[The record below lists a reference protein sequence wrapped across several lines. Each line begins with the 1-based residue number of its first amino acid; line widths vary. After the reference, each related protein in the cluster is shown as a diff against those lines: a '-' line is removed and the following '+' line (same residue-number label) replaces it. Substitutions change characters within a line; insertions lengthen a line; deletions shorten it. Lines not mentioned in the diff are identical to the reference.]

1 MIQMSTLDH
10 ALNYASLGMRV
21 LPLHYIT
28 PAGKCSCGGS
38 SVNPKCKPGKHP
50 FSRLVPHGHRDAS
63 SDVEQIREWFTNTS
77 YNLGLATGWVS
88 GIFVLDRDDRDGG
101 ATSLQALE
109 AQYGVLPQTLTQ
121 TTGNGAH
128 YVFRQTQEL
137 DIKSRAGNI
146 APGIDIRA
154 NGGYVVAAPSR
165 HENGKLYTWQGEGL
179 PQRDWIAPAPKWLSD
194 LALNPIGKQSTVG
207 IVNTKP
213 AATIEVFTIPD
224 QIRDG
229 EGREEFIL
237 RYSGHL
243 RRKGLDQ
250 LTVERTLLDYNQLHI
265 SPPLDEEVV
274 LDRSRRY
281 QQAAVNEPEA
291 WPDPTEISASL
302 PDVIKFDERL
312 LPGVFAPWIKDIAER
327 MQCPIE
333 YLAVGAL
340 VGAGAVV
347 GNRIGVQP
355 KKYDTGWVE
364 VPNLW
369 GAVVG
374 RPGVMKSPAL
384 DQVLAPVRKLEAAA
398 QAAFSSTLAKY
409 EIDRMIYEATK
420 KQLEAQIKKGGGVSI
435 SQLPVEPQKP
445 EPPRHLLND
454 ATYQKLGQVLSG
466 NPHGV
471 LVFQDELSGLL
482 VRLDEKGQE
491 AARAF
496 YLEAWNGKQSYTFD
510 RVERGTLNIPRL
522 SISLLG
528 GLQPTKLREYLH
540 SAVNGGKGDDGL
552 AQRLQL
558 LVYPDLN
565 EKWNMVDRQVDLVAA
580 DAANDVFSRLAAVN
594 PISLG
599 AKQVYTDSIPV
610 LQFTEAAQERF
621 NLWWTALENELRN
634 GVNSPFMESHISK
647 YRKLVPALALL
658 DHLIVGSTGAIGVDS
673 LKRAIAWKKFLLSHA
688 ERAYAAVTAGSKDA
702 AKALA
707 KHIKQ
712 GDLQDG
718 FTVRNV
724 YRKNWSLLATV
735 KEATEATEV
744 LQDLGWLRAIRDD
757 KVSANDGRPTVRFMI
772 NPKVATVG

>member
-1 MIQMSTLDH
+1 VD
-10 ALNYASLGMRV
+10 ASLDTDRV
-21 LPLHYIT
+21 
-28 PAGKCSCGGS
+28 
-38 SVNPKCKPGKHP
+38 
-50 FSRLVPHGHRDAS
+50 
-63 SDVEQIREWFTNTS
+63 REWFTNTP
-77 YNLGLATGWVS
+77 YNLGLATGSSS

-101 ATSLQALE
+101 DVSLETLE
-109 AQYGVLPQTLTQ
+109 AKYGMLPHTLSQ
-121 TTGNGAH
+121 TTGNGVH
-128 YVFRQTQEL
+128 YVFQLPVDLE
-137 DIKSRAGNI
+137 IKNSAGKL
-146 APGIDIRA
+146 APGIDVRG
-154 NGGYVVAAPSR
+154 NGGYVVAAPSK
-165 HENGKLYTWQGEGL
+165 HQNGKFYTWNCSPYPLREE
-179 PQRDWIAPAPKWLSD
+179 IAPAPDWLVNLVLGRTCRNTSVNASVVK
-194 LALNPIGKQSTVG
+194 LAIGQNFK
-207 IVNTKP
+207 
-213 AATIEVFTIPD
+213 IPD
-224 QIRDG
+224 QIMDG
-229 EGREEFIL
+229 EGREDYIL
-237 RYSGHL
+237 RYAGHL
-243 RRKGLDQ
+243 RSKGLDQ
-250 LTVERTLLDYNQLHI
+250 STVERTLLDYNQLHI

-281 QQAAVNEPEA
+281 QQAAQNETEV
-291 WPDPTEISASL
+291 WSDPTEISASL

-312 LPGVFAPWIKDIAER
+312 LPGVFAPWIKDIADR

-333 YLAVGAL
+333 YLAIGAL

-355 KKYDTGWVE
+355 KKHDTGWVE

-398 QAAFSSTLAKY
+398 QAAFATTLAKY
-409 EIDRMIYEATK
+409 EIDRMVYEATK

-435 SQLPVEPQKP
+435 NQLPVEPQKP
-445 EPPRHLLND
+445 EPPRYLLND

-510 RVERGTLNIPRL
+510 RIERGTLHIPRL
-522 SISLLG
+522 CISLLG

-558 LVYPDLN
+558 LVYPDLSDQ
-565 EKWNMVDRQVDLVAA
+565 WTMVDRPVDLVAA
-580 DAANDVFSRLAAVN
+580 EAANDVFVRLAGID

-599 AKQVYTDSIPV
+599 ARQICPESIPV
-610 LQFTEAAQERF
+610 LQFTEEAQERF
-621 NLWWTALENELRN
+621 NSWWVSLENDLRSGN
-634 GVNSPFMESHISK
+634 CSPFMESHISK

-658 DHLIVGSTGAIGVDS
+658 DHLILGITGGIGVDS
-673 LKRAIAWKKFLLSHA
+673 LKRAVAWQKFLLSHA
-688 ERAYAAVTAGSKDA
+688 GRAYASVTAGSKDA
-702 AKALA
+702 AKSLA
-707 KHIKQ
+707 QHIKK

-724 YRKNWSLLATV
+724 YRKNWSLLATA
-735 KEATEATEV
+735 KEAAEAIEV
-744 LQDLGWLRAIRDD
+744 LQDMGWLRAVRNDN
-757 KVSANDGRPTVRFMI
+757 VSANDGRPTVRYMI
-772 NPKVATVG
+772 NPKVSTGN

>member
-10 ALNYASLGMRV
+10 ALNYSSLGMRV

-28 PAGKCSCGGS
+28 YAGACSCGGS
-38 SVNPKCKPGKHP
+38 SINPKCKPGKHP
-50 FSRLVPHGHRDAS
+50 FSLLVPHGHLDAS
-63 SDVEQIREWFTNTS
+63 SDVEQIREWFTNTP

-101 ATSLQALE
+101 ETSLHALE
-109 AQYGVLPQTLTQ
+109 AQYGKLPQTLAQ

-128 YVFRQTQEL
+128 YVFRQPQEL

-179 PQRDWIAPAPKWLSD
+179 PQRDWIAPAPKWLTD
-194 LALNPIGKQSTVG
+194 LALNPMGKKSTGG
-207 IVNTKP
+207 IANTKP
-213 AATIEVFTIPD
+213 ASNIGVFTIPD

-229 EGREEFIL
+229 EGREEFVL

-243 RRKGLDQ
+243 RGKGLDQ
-250 LTVERTLLDYNQLHI
+250 STVERTLLDYNQLHI
-265 SPPLDEEVV
+265 TPPLDEDVV
-274 LDRSRRY
+274 IDRSRRY
-281 QQAAVNEPEA
+281 QKTSENDLEA

-302 PDVIKFDERL
+302 PHVFKFDERL

-355 KKYDTGWVE
+355 KQHDTGWVE

-384 DQVLAPVRKLEAAA
+384 DQVLYPVRKLEAAA
-398 QAAFSSTLAKY
+398 QAAFATTMAKY
-409 EIDRMIYEATK
+409 EIDRMVYEATK

-435 SQLPVEPQKP
+435 NQLPVEPQKP
-445 EPPRHLLND
+445 EPPRFLLND

-510 RVERGTLNIPRL
+510 RVERGTLHIPRL
-522 SISLLG
+522 CISLLG

-540 SAVNGGKGDDGL
+540 SAVNGGRGDDGL

-558 LVYPDLN
+558 LVYPDLS
-565 EKWNMVDRQVDLVAA
+565 EQWSMVDRSVDLAAA
-580 DAANDVFSRLAAVN
+580 DAANDVFARLAGMD

-599 AKQVYTDSIPV
+599 ARQVYTDSIPV
-610 LQFTEAAQERF
+610 LQFNEAAQERF
-621 NLWWTALENELRN
+621 NSWWVALEIDLRS
-634 GVNSPFMESHISK
+634 GTYSHFMESHISK
-647 YRKLVPALALL
+647 YRKLVPTLALL
-658 DHLIVGSTGAIGVDS
+658 DHLILGHSGDIGIDS
-673 LKRAIAWKKFLLSHA
+673 LKRAIAWQKFLLSHA

-707 KHIKQ
+707 KHIRQ
-712 GDLQDG
+712 GDLKDG

-724 YRKNWSLLATV
+724 YRKNWSLLSTV

-744 LQDLGWLRAIRDD
+744 LQDMGWLRAVRDD

-772 NPKVATVG
+772 NPKVATAG

>member
-1 MIQMSTLDH
+1 MIQSLTLEY
-10 ALNYASLGMRV
+10 ALHYASLGMRV

-28 PAGKCSCGGS
+28 PADKCSCGGAP
-38 SVNPKCKPGKHP
+38 VNPKCKPGKHP
-50 FSRLVPHGHRDAS
+50 FSRLVPHGVLDAS
-63 SDVEQIREWFTNTS
+63 LDINRVREWFTNTH
-77 YNLGLATGWVS
+77 YNLGLATGRAA
-88 GIFVLDRDDRDGG
+88 GIFILDRDDRDGG
-101 ATSLQALE
+101 NVSLQALE
-109 AQYGVLPQTLTQ
+109 AKHGELPHTLSQ
-121 TTGNGAH
+121 TTGNGVH
-128 YVFRQTQEL
+128 YVFQLPPGL
-137 DIKSRAGNI
+137 DVKNSAGKL
-146 APGIDIRA
+146 APGIDIRG
-154 NGGYVVAAPSR
+154 NGGYVVAAPSK
-165 HENGKLYTWQGEGL
+165 HENGKVYSWNSVQQ
-179 PQRDWIAPAPKWLSD
+179 PQRNEIAPAPKWLTD
-194 LALNPIGKQSTVG
+194 LALNPKGKQ
-207 IVNTKP
+207 IE
-213 AATIEVFTIPD
+213 ATILSAKNLTSPEVFTIPD

-243 RRKGLDQ
+243 RGKGLDQ
-250 LTVERTLLDYNQLHI
+250 SAVERTLLDYNQLHI
-265 SPPLDEEVV
+265 SPPLDEDVV

-281 QQAAVNEPEA
+281 QQAAANDPEV
-291 WPDPTEISASL
+291 WPDPTELSASL
-302 PDVIKFDERL
+302 PDVIQFDERL

-355 KKYDTGWVE
+355 KKYDSGWVE

-384 DQVLAPVRKLEAAA
+384 DQVLAPVRKLETAA
-398 QAAFSSTLAKY
+398 QAAFATTLAKY

-420 KQLEAQIKKGGGVSI
+420 KQIEAKIKKGSGVSI
-435 SQLPVEPQKP
+435 TQLPVEPQRP
-445 EPPRHLLND
+445 EPPRYLLND

-466 NPHGV
+466 NPNGV

-510 RVERGTLNIPRL
+510 RIERGTLHISRL
-522 SISLLG
+522 CISMLG
-528 GLQPTKLREYLH
+528 GLQPSKLREYLH

-558 LVYPDLN
+558 LVYPDLSDQ
-565 EKWNMVDRQVDLVAA
+565 WNRIDRPVDLGAA
-580 DAANDVFSRLAAVN
+580 EAANDVFARLASID

-599 AKQVYTDSIPV
+599 ARQVYLDSIPV
-610 LQFTEAAQERF
+610 LQFTDEAQDRF
-621 NLWWTALENELRN
+621 NSWWTSLENDLRS
-634 GVNSPFMESHISK
+634 GAHSPFMESHISK

-658 DHLIVGSTGAIGVDS
+658 DHLILGDSGNIKIDS

-688 ERAYAAVTAGSKDA
+688 GRAYASVTAGSKDA
-702 AKALA
+702 AKSLA
-707 KHIKQ
+707 VHIKK

-724 YRKNWSLLATV
+724 YRKNWSLLSSA
-735 KEATEATEV
+735 KEAAEATEV
-744 LQDLGWLRAIRDD
+744 LEDMGWLRGVRDE
-757 KVSANDGRPTVRFMI
+757 KGSANDGRPTVRYLI
-772 NPKVATVG
+772 NPKVATEG

>member
-1 MIQMSTLDH
+1 M
-10 ALNYASLGMRV
+10 
-21 LPLHYIT
+21 
-28 PAGKCSCGGS
+28 
-38 SVNPKCKPGKHP
+38 NPKCKPGKHP
-50 FSRLVPHGHRDAS
+50 LSRLVPHGVLDAS
-63 SDVEQIREWFTNTS
+63 LDINKVREWFTNTH
-77 YNLGLATGWVS
+77 YNLGLATGRGS
-88 GIFVLDRDDRDGG
+88 GIFVLDRDDPDGG
-101 ATSLQALE
+101 DTSLLALE
-109 AQYGVLPQTLTQ
+109 AEHGKLPYTLTQ
-121 TTGNGAH
+121 ITGNGVH
-128 YVFRQTQEL
+128 YVFQIPPDLE
-137 DIKSRAGNI
+137 IKNSVKKL
-146 APGIDIRA
+146 APGIDIRG
-154 NGGYVVAAPSR
+154 NGGYVVAPPSK
-165 HENGKLYTWQGEGL
+165 HENGKFYTWKGAQHPL
-179 PQRDWIAPAPKWLSD
+179 RDEIAPAPKWLMN
-194 LALNPIGKQSTVG
+194 LVMGCTGA
-207 IVNTKP
+207 NTSAK
-213 AATIEVFTIPD
+213 ASVVKIAIAEHFTIPD

-229 EGREEFIL
+229 EGREDFIL
-237 RYSGHL
+237 RYAGHL
-243 RRKGLDQ
+243 RGKGLDQ
-250 LTVERTLLDYNQLHI
+250 FTIERTLLDYNQLHI
-265 SPPLDEEVV
+265 FPPLDEGVV
-274 LDRSRRY
+274 IDRAHRY
-281 QQAAVNEPEA
+281 QVAAANDPEV
-291 WPDPTEISASL
+291 WPDPTDISASL

-355 KKYDTGWVE
+355 KKHDTGWVE

-384 DQVLAPVRKLEAAA
+384 DQVLAPVRKLETSS
-398 QAAFSSTLAKY
+398 QSSFSATLAKY
-409 EIDRMIYEATK
+409 EIDRMVYEATK

-435 SQLPVEPQKP
+435 NQLPVEPKKP
-445 EPPRHLLND
+445 EPPRYLLND

-510 RVERGTLNIPRL
+510 RVERGTLHIPRL
-522 SISLLG
+522 CISLLG

-558 LVYPDLN
+558 LVYPDVN
-565 EKWNMVDRQVDLVAA
+565 EQWSMIDRQVDLAAA
-580 DAANDVFSRLAAVN
+580 DAANNVFSRLAVMD
-594 PISLG
+594 PITLG
-599 AKQVYTDSIPV
+599 AKQIYVDSIPV
-610 LQFTEAAQERF
+610 LQFTEAAQDRF
-621 NLWWTALENELRN
+621 NSWWVALENDLRT
-634 GVNSPFMESHISK
+634 GGHSPFMESHISK

-658 DHLIVGSTGAIGVDS
+658 DHLILGGTDGIGIES
-673 LKRAIAWKKFLLSHA
+673 LKRAIAWQKFLLSHA
-688 ERAYAAVTAGSKDA
+688 GRAYASVSAGSKDA
-702 AKALA
+702 AKSLA
-707 KHIKQ
+707 QHIKK

-724 YRKNWSLLATV
+724 YRKNWSLLATA

-744 LQDLGWLRAIRDD
+744 LQDMGWLRAVRDV
-757 KVSANDGRPTVRFMI
+757 KVSASDGRPTVRYLI
-772 NPKVATVG
+772 NPKVATGT

>member
-21 LPLHYIT
+21 FPLHYIT
-28 PAGKCSCGGS
+28 PAGACSCGGS

-63 SDVEQIREWFTNTS
+63 SDVEQIREWFTNTF

-165 HENGKLYTWQGEGL
+165 HENGKFYTWQGEGL
-179 PQRDWIAPAPKWLSD
+179 PQLDWIAPAPKWLTD
-194 LALNPIGKQSTVG
+194 LALNPIGKQSTGG

-213 AATIEVFTIPD
+213 AANTGVFTIPD
-224 QIRDG
+224 QISDG
-229 EGREEFIL
+229 QGREDYIL
-237 RYSGHL
+237 RYAGHL
-243 RRKGLDQ
+243 RGKGLDQ
-250 LTVERTLLDYNQLHI
+250 STVERTLLDYNQLHI

-281 QQAAVNEPEA
+281 QQTSANEPEV

-302 PDVIKFDERL
+302 PGVIKFDERL
-312 LPGVFAPWIKDIAER
+312 LPDVFAPWIKDIAER

-355 KKYDTGWVE
+355 KKHDTGWVE

-384 DQVLAPVRKLEAAA
+384 DQVLAPVRKLESTA
-398 QAAFSSTLAKY
+398 QAAFATTLAKY

-420 KQLEAQIKKGGGVSI
+420 KQLEAQIKKGAGVSI
-435 SQLPVEPQKP
+435 NQLPVEPQKP

-510 RVERGTLNIPRL
+510 RVERGTLHIPRL

-540 SAVNGGKGDDGL
+540 SAVTGGKGDDGL

-565 EKWNMVDRQVDLVAA
+565 EKWNMVDRQVDLAAA
-580 DAANDVFSRLAAVN
+580 DAANDVFFRLAVLN

-599 AKQVYTDSIPV
+599 ARQVYTDSIPV
-610 LQFTEAAQERF
+610 LQFTEEAQERF

-658 DHLIVGSTGAIGVDS
+658 DHLIVGSTGGIGIDS

-744 LQDLGWLRAIRDD
+744 LQDLGWLRAVRDD

-772 NPKVATVG
+772 NPKVATGT

>member
-21 LPLHYIT
+21 FPLHYIT
-28 PAGKCSCGGS
+28 PAGACSCGGS

-63 SDVEQIREWFTNTS
+63 SDVEQIREWFTNTF

-165 HENGKLYTWQGEGL
+165 HENGKFYTWQGEGL
-179 PQRDWIAPAPKWLSD
+179 PQLDWIAPAPKWLTD
-194 LALNPIGKQSTVG
+194 LALNPIGKQSTGG

-213 AATIEVFTIPD
+213 AANTGVFTIPD
-224 QIRDG
+224 QISDG
-229 EGREEFIL
+229 QGREDYIL
-237 RYSGHL
+237 RYAGHL
-243 RRKGLDQ
+243 RGKGLDQ

-281 QQAAVNEPEA
+281 QQTSANEPEV

-302 PDVIKFDERL
+302 PGVIKFDERL
-312 LPGVFAPWIKDIAER
+312 LPDVFAPWIKDIAER

-355 KKYDTGWVE
+355 KKHDTGWVE

-420 KQLEAQIKKGGGVSI
+420 KQLEAQIKKGAGVSI
-435 SQLPVEPQKP
+435 NQLPVEPQKP

-510 RVERGTLNIPRL
+510 RVERGTLHIPRL

-540 SAVNGGKGDDGL
+540 SAVTGGKGDDGL

-565 EKWNMVDRQVDLVAA
+565 EKWNMVDRQVDLAAA
-580 DAANDVFSRLAAVN
+580 DAANDVFFRLAVLN

-599 AKQVYTDSIPV
+599 ARQVYTDSIPV
-610 LQFTEAAQERF
+610 LQFTEEAQERF

-658 DHLIVGSTGAIGVDS
+658 DHLIVGSTGGIGIDS

-744 LQDLGWLRAIRDD
+744 LQDLGWLRAVRDD

-772 NPKVATVG
+772 NPKVATGG

>member
-1 MIQMSTLDH
+1 MIQMATLDH

-28 PAGKCSCGGS
+28 PAGTCSCGGS

-63 SDVEQIREWFTNTS
+63 SDSEQIREWFTNTS

-128 YVFRQTQEL
+128 YVFRQPQEL

-165 HENGKLYTWQGEGL
+165 HENGKIYTWQGDRL

-194 LALNPIGKQSTVG
+194 LALNPIGKQSTG
-207 IVNTKP
+207 SIVNTKP
-213 AATIEVFTIPD
+213 ATNIEVFTIPD

-243 RRKGLDQ
+243 RGKGLDQ
-250 LTVERTLLDYNQLHI
+250 PTVERTLLDYNQLHI
-265 SPPLDEEVV
+265 SPPLDEEIVI
-274 LDRSRRY
+274 DRSRRY
-281 QQAAVNEPEA
+281 QQAAANDPHG
-291 WPDPTEISASL
+291 WPDPQDFSSSL
-302 PDVIKFDERL
+302 PDVLKFDERL

-355 KKYDTGWVE
+355 KKHDTGWVE

-398 QAAFSSTLAKY
+398 QAAFASKLAKH

-510 RVERGTLNIPRL
+510 RVERGTIHIPRL

-565 EKWNMVDRQVDLVAA
+565 EKWNMVDRQIDLAAA
-580 DAANDVFSRLAAVN
+580 DAAKDVFFRLAVLD

-599 AKQVYTDSIPV
+599 ARQVYTDSIPV
-610 LQFTEAAQERF
+610 LQFTEEAQVRF
-621 NLWWTALENELRN
+621 NLWWTALENEIRN

-658 DHLIVGSTGAIGVDS
+658 DHLIVGNTGGIGIDS

-702 AKALA
+702 AMALA

-744 LQDLGWLRAIRDD
+744 LQDMGWLRAVRDD
-757 KVSANDGRPTVRFMI
+757 TVSANDGRPTVRFMI
-772 NPKVATVG
+772 NPKVATEG

>member
-1 MIQMSTLDH
+1 MGKKST
-10 ALNYASLGMRV
+10 
-21 LPLHYIT
+21 
-28 PAGKCSCGGS
+28 GG
-38 SVNPKCKPGKHP
+38 
-50 FSRLVPHGHRDAS
+50 
-63 SDVEQIREWFTNTS
+63 
-77 YNLGLATGWVS
+77 
-88 GIFVLDRDDRDGG
+88 
-101 ATSLQALE
+101 
-109 AQYGVLPQTLTQ
+109 
-121 TTGNGAH
+121 
-128 YVFRQTQEL
+128 
-137 DIKSRAGNI
+137 I
-146 APGIDIRA
+146 A
-154 NGGYVVAAPSR
+154 
-165 HENGKLYTWQGEGL
+165 
-179 PQRDWIAPAPKWLSD
+179 
-194 LALNPIGKQSTVG
+194 
-207 IVNTKP
+207 NTKP
-213 AATIEVFTIPD
+213 ASNIGVFTIPD

-229 EGREEFIL
+229 EGREEFVL

-243 RRKGLDQ
+243 RGKGLDQ

-265 SPPLDEEVV
+265 TPPLDEDVV
-274 LDRSRRY
+274 IDRLRRY
-281 QQAAVNEPEA
+281 QKTSENDLEA

-302 PDVIKFDERL
+302 PHVFKFDERL

-355 KKYDTGWVE
+355 KQHDTGWVE

-384 DQVLAPVRKLEAAA
+384 DQVLYPVRKLEAAA
-398 QAAFSSTLAKY
+398 QAAFATTMAKY
-409 EIDRMIYEATK
+409 EIDRMVYEATK

-435 SQLPVEPQKP
+435 NQLPVEPQKP
-445 EPPRHLLND
+445 EPPRFLLND

-510 RVERGTLNIPRL
+510 RVERGTLHIPRL
-522 SISLLG
+522 CISLLG

-540 SAVNGGKGDDGL
+540 SAVNGGRGDDGL

-558 LVYPDLN
+558 LVYPDLS
-565 EKWNMVDRQVDLVAA
+565 EQWSMVDRSVDLAAA
-580 DAANDVFSRLAAVN
+580 DAANDVFARLAGMD

-599 AKQVYTDSIPV
+599 ARKVYTDSIPV
-610 LQFTEAAQERF
+610 LQFNEAAQERF
-621 NLWWTALENELRN
+621 NSWWVALEIDLRS
-634 GVNSPFMESHISK
+634 GTYSPFMESHISK
-647 YRKLVPALALL
+647 YRKLVPTLALL
-658 DHLIVGSTGAIGVDS
+658 DHLILGHSGDIGIDS
-673 LKRAIAWKKFLLSHA
+673 LKRAIAWQKFLLSHA
-688 ERAYAAVTAGSKDA
+688 ERAYAAVTAGSKDT

-707 KHIKQ
+707 KHIRQ
-712 GDLQDG
+712 GDLKDG

-724 YRKNWSLLATV
+724 YRKNWSLLSTV
-735 KEATEATEV
+735 NEATEATEV
-744 LQDLGWLRAIRDD
+744 LQDLGWLRAVRDD
-757 KVSANDGRPTVRFMI
+757 KVSANDGRPTVRFII
-772 NPKVATVG
+772 NPKVVTGG

>member
-28 PAGKCSCGGS
+28 PAGVCSCGGF

-63 SDVEQIREWFTNTS
+63 SDEEQIREWFTNTS

-101 ATSLQALE
+101 ETSLHALE
-109 AQYGVLPQTLTQ
+109 AQFGKLPQTLTQ

-128 YVFRQTQEL
+128 YVFRQPQEL

-165 HENGKLYTWQGEGL
+165 HENGKFYTWQGEGL

-194 LALNPIGKQSTVG
+194 LALNSIGKQSTG
-207 IVNTKP
+207 GFVNTKP
-213 AATIEVFTIPD
+213 AANVEGFEIPD

-243 RRKGLDQ
+243 RGKGLDQ
-250 LTVERTLLDYNQLHI
+250 PTVERTLLDYNQLHI

-274 LDRSRRY
+274 LDRARRY
-281 QQAAVNEPEA
+281 QKIAANDPDG
-291 WPDPTEISASL
+291 WPDPEVISSSL
-302 PDVIKFDERL
+302 PDVFKFDERL
-312 LPGVFAPWIKDIAER
+312 LPGVFASWIKDIAER

-355 KKYDTGWVE
+355 KQHDTGWVE

-398 QAAFSSTLAKY
+398 QAAFAATLAKY

-510 RVERGTLNIPRL
+510 RIERGTLHIPRL

-558 LVYPDLN
+558 LVYPNVSDQ
-565 EKWNMVDRQVDLVAA
+565 WSMIDRPVDLAAA
-580 DAANDVFSRLAAVN
+580 DAANDVFARIASTDPLALGARQVN
-594 PISLG
+594 P
-599 AKQVYTDSIPV
+599 DSIPV
-610 LQFTEAAQERF
+610 LQFTDAAQDLF
-621 NLWWTALENELRN
+621 NSWWAALENELRSETH
-634 GVNSPFMESHISK
+634 SPFMESHISK

-658 DHLIVGSTGAIGVDS
+658 DHLILGSTGGIGIDS

-688 ERAYAAVTAGSKDA
+688 KRAYASVTAGSKDA
-702 AKALA
+702 AKSLA
-707 KHIKQ
+707 VHIKR
-712 GDLQDG
+712 GDLHDG

-724 YRKNWSLLATV
+724 YRKNWSLLATA
-735 KEATEATEV
+735 KEATEATEI
-744 LQDLGWLRAIRDD
+744 LEEMGWLSAVRDD
-757 KVSANDGRPTVRFMI
+757 KVSANDGRPTVRYLI
-772 NPKVATVG
+772 NPKVATGT

>member
-1 MIQMSTLDH
+1 MIQSLTLEY
-10 ALNYASLGMRV
+10 ALHYASLGMRV

-28 PAGKCSCGGS
+28 PSDKCSCGGAT
-38 SVNPKCKPGKHP
+38 VNPKCKPGKHP
-50 FSRLVPHGHRDAS
+50 VSRLVPHGVLDAS
-63 SDVEQIREWFTNTS
+63 LDINRVREWFTNTH
-77 YNLGLATGWVS
+77 YNLGLATGRAA
-88 GIFVLDRDDRDGG
+88 GIFILDRDDRDGG
-101 ATSLQALE
+101 NVSLQALE
-109 AQYGVLPQTLTQ
+109 AKHGGLPHTLSQ
-121 TTGNGAH
+121 TTGNGVH
-128 YVFRQTQEL
+128 YVFQLPPGL
-137 DIKSRAGNI
+137 DVKNSAGKL
-146 APGIDIRA
+146 APGIDIRG
-154 NGGYVVAAPSR
+154 NGGYVVAAPSK
-165 HENGKLYTWQGEGL
+165 HENGKVYSWNSAQQ
-179 PQRDWIAPAPKWLSD
+179 PQRNEIAPAPKWLTD
-194 LALNPIGKQSTVG
+194 LALNPKGKQ
-207 IVNTKP
+207 IV
-213 AATIEVFTIPD
+213 ATTLSAKNLTSPEAFTIPD

-243 RRKGLDQ
+243 RGKGLDQ
-250 LTVERTLLDYNQLHI
+250 SVVERTLLDYNQLHI
-265 SPPLDEEVV
+265 SPPLDEDVV

-281 QQAAVNEPEA
+281 QQAAANDPEV
-291 WPDPTEISASL
+291 WPDPTELSASL
-302 PDVIKFDERL
+302 PDVIQFDERL

-355 KKYDTGWVE
+355 KKHDSGWVE

-398 QAAFSSTLAKY
+398 QAAFATTLAKY

-420 KQLEAQIKKGGGVSI
+420 KQIEAQIKKGSGVSI
-435 SQLPVEPQKP
+435 TQLPVEPQRP
-445 EPPRHLLND
+445 EPPRYLLND

-466 NPHGV
+466 NPNGV

-510 RVERGTLNIPRL
+510 RIERGTLHISRL
-522 SISLLG
+522 CISMLG
-528 GLQPTKLREYLH
+528 GLQPSKLREYLY

-558 LVYPDLN
+558 LVYPDLSDQ
-565 EKWNMVDRQVDLVAA
+565 WNRIDRPVDLGAA
-580 DAANDVFSRLAAVN
+580 EAANEVFARLASID

-599 AKQVYTDSIPV
+599 ARQVYLDSIPV
-610 LQFTEAAQERF
+610 LQFTDEAQDRF
-621 NLWWTALENELRN
+621 NSWWTSLEKDLRS
-634 GVNSPFMESHISK
+634 GAHSPFMESHISK

-658 DHLIVGSTGAIGVDS
+658 DHLILGDSGNIKIDS

-688 ERAYAAVTAGSKDA
+688 GRAYASVTAGSKDA
-702 AKALA
+702 AKSLA
-707 KHIKQ
+707 VHIKK

-724 YRKNWSLLATV
+724 YRKNWSLLSTA
-735 KEATEATEV
+735 KEAVEATEV
-744 LQDLGWLRAIRDD
+744 LEDMGWLRGVRDE
-757 KVSANDGRPTVRFMI
+757 KGSANDGRPTVRYLI
-772 NPKVATVG
+772 NPKVATEG

>member
-1 MIQMSTLDH
+1 MIQSSTLEY
-10 ALNYASLGMRV
+10 ALHYASLGMRV
-21 LPLHYIT
+21 LPLHYVT
-28 PAGKCSCGGS
+28 PAGKCSCGGA

-50 FSRLVPHGHRDAS
+50 LSRLVPHGVLDAS
-63 SDVEQIREWFTNTS
+63 LDINRVREWFTDTH
-77 YNLGLATGWVS
+77 YNLGLATGMAG
-88 GIFVLDRDDRDGG
+88 GIFILDRDDRDGG
-101 ATSLQALE
+101 DVSLQALE
-109 AQYGVLPQTLTQ
+109 AKHGKLPNTLTQ
-121 TTGNGAH
+121 TTGNGVH
-128 YVFRQTQEL
+128 YVFQLPPGL
-137 DIKSRAGNI
+137 DVKNSAGKL
-146 APGIDIRA
+146 APGIDIRG
-154 NGGYVVAAPSR
+154 NGGYVVAAPSK
-165 HENGKLYTWQGEGL
+165 HENGKVYTWNSAQQ
-179 PQRDWIAPAPKWLSD
+179 PQRDEIAPAPNWLMNLVMGRTGENTTAKGSV
-194 LALNPIGKQSTVG
+194 IK
-207 IVNTKP
+207 IVN
-213 AATIEVFTIPD
+213 AEHFTTPD
-224 QIRDG
+224 LIRDG
-229 EGREEFIL
+229 EGREDFVL
-237 RYSGHL
+237 RYAGHL
-243 RRKGLDQ
+243 RGKGLDQ
-250 LTVERTLLDYNQLHI
+250 STVERTLLDYNQLHI
-265 SPPLDEEVV
+265 SPPLDQEVV

-281 QQAAVNEPEA
+281 QQAAANDSYD

-302 PDVIKFDERL
+302 PEVIKFDERL
-312 LPGVFAPWIKDIAER
+312 LPGAFAPWIKDIAER

-355 KKYDTGWVE
+355 KKHDTGWVE

-398 QAAFSSTLAKY
+398 QAAFASTLAKY
-409 EIDRMIYEATK
+409 EIDRMVYEATK

-445 EPPRHLLND
+445 EPPRYLLND

-466 NPHGV
+466 NPSGV

-510 RVERGTLNIPRL
+510 RIERGTLHIPRL

-540 SAVNGGKGDDGL
+540 SAVNGGRGDDGL

-558 LVYPDLN
+558 LVYPDLSSQ
-565 EKWNMVDRQVDLVAA
+565 WSMVDRPVDLAAA
-580 DAANDVFSRLAAVN
+580 DTVNDVFAWLAAIE
-594 PISLG
+594 PLSLG
-599 AKQVYTDSIPV
+599 ARQVYTESIPV
-610 LQFTEAAQERF
+610 LQFTESAQDRF
-621 NLWWTALENELRN
+621 NSWWFALENDLRS
-634 GVNSPFMESHISK
+634 GAHSPFMESHISK

-658 DHLIVGSTGAIGVDS
+658 DHLILGGQGDIGIDS
-673 LKRAIAWKKFLLSHA
+673 LKRAIAWQKFLLSHA
-688 ERAYAAVTAGSKDA
+688 GRAYAAVNASSKDA
-702 AKALA
+702 AKSLA
-707 KHIKQ
+707 KHIKK

-724 YRKNWSLLATV
+724 YRKNWSLLASA
-735 KEATEATEV
+735 KEAAEATEL
-744 LQDLGWLRAIRDD
+744 LQDMGWLRAVRDE
-757 KVSANDGRPTVRFMI
+757 KVSANDGRPTVRYMI
-772 NPKVATVG
+772 NPKVATVT

>member
-1 MIQMSTLDH
+1 MGKKST
-10 ALNYASLGMRV
+10 
-21 LPLHYIT
+21 
-28 PAGKCSCGGS
+28 GG
-38 SVNPKCKPGKHP
+38 
-50 FSRLVPHGHRDAS
+50 
-63 SDVEQIREWFTNTS
+63 
-77 YNLGLATGWVS
+77 
-88 GIFVLDRDDRDGG
+88 
-101 ATSLQALE
+101 
-109 AQYGVLPQTLTQ
+109 
-121 TTGNGAH
+121 
-128 YVFRQTQEL
+128 
-137 DIKSRAGNI
+137 I
-146 APGIDIRA
+146 A
-154 NGGYVVAAPSR
+154 
-165 HENGKLYTWQGEGL
+165 
-179 PQRDWIAPAPKWLSD
+179 
-194 LALNPIGKQSTVG
+194 
-207 IVNTKP
+207 NTKP
-213 AATIEVFTIPD
+213 ASNIGVFTIPD

-229 EGREEFIL
+229 EGREEFVL

-243 RRKGLDQ
+243 RGKGLDQ
-250 LTVERTLLDYNQLHI
+250 STVERTLLDYNQLHI
-265 SPPLDEEVV
+265 TPPLDEDVV
-274 LDRSRRY
+274 IDRSRRY
-281 QQAAVNEPEA
+281 QKTSENDLEA

-302 PDVIKFDERL
+302 PHVFKFDERL

-355 KKYDTGWVE
+355 KQHDTGWVE

-384 DQVLAPVRKLEAAA
+384 DQVLYPVRKLEAAA
-398 QAAFSSTLAKY
+398 QAAFATTMAKY
-409 EIDRMIYEATK
+409 EIDRMVYEATK

-435 SQLPVEPQKP
+435 NQLPVEPQKP
-445 EPPRHLLND
+445 EPPRFLLND

-510 RVERGTLNIPRL
+510 RVERGTLHIPRL
-522 SISLLG
+522 CISLLG

-540 SAVNGGKGDDGL
+540 SAVNGGRGDDGL

-558 LVYPDLN
+558 LVYPDLS
-565 EKWNMVDRQVDLVAA
+565 EQWSMVDRSVDLAAA
-580 DAANDVFSRLAAVN
+580 DAANDVFARLAGMD

-599 AKQVYTDSIPV
+599 ARKVYTDSIPV
-610 LQFTEAAQERF
+610 LQFNEAAQERF
-621 NLWWTALENELRN
+621 NSWWVALEIDLRS
-634 GVNSPFMESHISK
+634 GTYSPFMESHISK
-647 YRKLVPALALL
+647 YRKLVPTLALL
-658 DHLIVGSTGAIGVDS
+658 DHLILGHSGDIGIDS
-673 LKRAIAWKKFLLSHA
+673 LKRAIAWQKFLLSHA

-707 KHIKQ
+707 KHIRQ
-712 GDLQDG
+712 GDLKDG

-724 YRKNWSLLATV
+724 YRKNWSLLSTV

-744 LQDLGWLRAIRDD
+744 LQDMGWLRAVRDD

-772 NPKVATVG
+772 NPKVATAG